1 MPDPQMQS
9 LALPPGPTQ
18 AAHSL
23 HVYPYS
29 CHNPVN
35 LSPVTPWQVPVQPL
49 RRLGWP
55 LLAVALLSPH
65 AWPFSQHPPTS
76 CPGYDSHCLILLM
89 RTLKLRILCL
99 KISG

>member
-1 MPDPQMQS
+1 MPDPWMQS

-23 HVYPYS
+23 DDYPDS
-29 CHNPVN
+29 CHNPAS

-65 AWPFSQHPPTS
+65 TWPSSLHAPTS
-76 CPGYDSHCLILLM
+76 SPAYDSHCPILPM
-89 RTLKLRILCL
+89 RTLKLRILCSR
-99 KISG
+99 IQG